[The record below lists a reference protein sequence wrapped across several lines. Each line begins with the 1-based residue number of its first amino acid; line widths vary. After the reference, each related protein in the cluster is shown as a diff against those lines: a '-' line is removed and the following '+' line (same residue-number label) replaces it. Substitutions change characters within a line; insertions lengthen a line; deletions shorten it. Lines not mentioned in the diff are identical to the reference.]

1 MFRYLGSFLS
11 CCSCDPAGVPAA
23 CTLAPRWRQK
33 FAASEMAI
41 RARLAWS
48 SWQFPPIPQSH
59 ASYCALLE
67 ALRLPHACPPSLGPT
82 EHVLSLGSA
91 CFTARFLQ
99 QQRLRTHASPFDWVF
114 SSAQMVTH
122 CIESNFA
129 SLLDTAEYQRLA
141 GGSVGH
147 RTYSSMAGHAAIFNH
162 HDPLG
167 SEADLAYFARCAE
180 RFEASL
186 RAPGHKLFL
195 LVTREPAAAALA
207 PLRALLA
214 ALCSRSSNFEI
225 LAVCLEC
232 RAVDASVAP
241 EPMRPAG
248 GPTVAL
254 EAEEVRDGGGYGD
267 AGGGTLRVYTLRCV
281 GGFSGL
287 AFGDSADAA
296 CFESL
301 VMRQPADAA
310 IPWLDDAGCR
320 RRSFALAPPQGKL
333 GPETTTAMLYDRV
346 RDRKAEGKRAEK

>member
-1 MFRYLGSFLS
+1 
-11 CCSCDPAGVPAA
+11 
-23 CTLAPRWRQK
+23 
-33 FAASEMAI
+33 
-41 RARLAWS
+41 
-48 SWQFPPIPQSH
+48 
-59 ASYCALLE
+59 
-67 ALRLPHACPPSLGPT
+67 
-82 EHVLSLGSA
+82 
-91 CFTARFLQ
+91 
-99 QQRLRTHASPFDWVF
+99 
-114 SSAQMVTH
+114 
-122 CIESNFA
+122 
-129 SLLDTAEYQRLA
+129 
-141 GGSVGH
+141 
-147 RTYSSMAGHAAIFNH
+147 MAGHAAIFNH

-167 SEADLAYFARCAE
+167 SAADLAYFARCAE

-195 LVTREPAAAALA
+195 LVTREPAAAAFA

-232 RAVDASVAP
+232 RAVDATVAP
-241 EPMRPAG
+241 EAMRPAG

-254 EAEEVRDGGGYGD
+254 EAEEVRDSGGCGD

-310 IPWLDDAGCR
+310 IAWLEDAGCR

-346 RDRKAEGKRAEK
+346 RDRKAEGERAEK